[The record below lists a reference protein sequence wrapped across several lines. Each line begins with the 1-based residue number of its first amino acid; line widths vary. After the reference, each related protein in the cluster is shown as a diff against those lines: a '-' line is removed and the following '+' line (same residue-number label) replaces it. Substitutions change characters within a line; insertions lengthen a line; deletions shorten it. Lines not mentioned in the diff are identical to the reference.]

1 MRVLYI
7 DVYFL
12 INFTVDL
19 LALYFSALLLHFS
32 IHRWRLTLSAVIG
45 ASFAVVAV
53 LLHDHTLPVLL
64 LSILS
69 LIGMIV
75 LTGKGGR
82 SLRRMRLAL
91 LFLLLQMLI
100 GGIVHWGYRFLA
112 ERLKNLKIEGG
123 IENRKLLYLSVLILL
138 AIGILRISISLLS
151 SHTGG
156 AESREVEIVIAGKR
170 FCGTALVDSGNLL
183 RDPMDGSAVVL
194 IKPCVARRL
203 LPPAFLNEDVSALSE
218 EYQKRLRLIPVR
230 MVGVQRIL
238 FGIRPDSFFIL
249 KGKTKEPARVMIAYD
264 KEEGDY
270 GGYAVLIP
278 SAVVDHV

>member
-19 LALYFSALLLHFS
+19 LALYFSALLLHFP
-32 IHRWRLTLSAVIG
+32 IHRWRLAFSAVIG
-45 ASFAVVAV
+45 AAFAVVAV
-53 LLHDHTLPVLL
+53 LLYDRTLPVLF

-69 LIGMIV
+69 LIGMTV

-82 SLRRMRLAL
+82 GFRRMRLAL

-112 ERLKNLKIEGG
+112 EKLKNLKIEGG

-151 SHTGG
+151 HTGS
-156 AESREVEIVIAGKR
+156 ADSREVEIVIAGKR
-170 FCGTALVDSGNLL
+170 FQANALVDSGNLL

-194 IKPCVARRL
+194 IKPCVARHL
-203 LPPAFLNEDVSALSE
+203 LPPAFLNEDVSALTE

-230 MVGVQRIL
+230 MVGAQRIL
-238 FGIRPDSFFIL
+238 FGIRPDAFFVL
-249 KGKTKEPARVMIAYD
+249 KGKTKEPVRVLIAYD

-278 SAVVDHV
+278 SAILDHV

>member
-12 INFTVDL
+12 IKFTVDL
-19 LALYFSALLLHFS
+19 LALYFSALLLHFP
-32 IHRWRLTLSAVIG
+32 IHRWRLAFSAVIG
-45 ASFAVVAV
+45 AAFAVVAV
-53 LLHDHTLPVLL
+53 LLYDRTLPVLF

-69 LIGMIV
+69 LIGMTV

-82 SLRRMRLAL
+82 GFRRMRLAL

-112 ERLKNLKIEGG
+112 EKLKNLKIEGG

-151 SHTGG
+151 HTGS
-156 AESREVEIVIAGKR
+156 ADSREVEIVIAGKR
-170 FCGTALVDSGNLL
+170 FQANALVDSGNLL

-194 IKPCVARRL
+194 IKPCVARHL
-203 LPPAFLNEDVSALSE
+203 LPPAFLNEDVSALTE

-230 MVGVQRIL
+230 MVGAQRIL
-238 FGIRPDSFFIL
+238 FGIRPDAFFVL
-249 KGKTKEPARVMIAYD
+249 KGKTKEPVRVLIAYD

-278 SAVVDHV
+278 SAIVDHV